1 MNIKTSYDVMRGAD
15 LIARC
20 CCLSEAMCEC
30 RERGYLS
37 TESVEIHKTY
47 HDDTITRTIV
57 VYNVYGE
64 VV

>member
-1 MNIKTSYDVMRGAD
+1 MNISTTFDVLKNGS

-20 CCLSEAMCEC
+20 GCLSEALSEC

-37 TESVEIHKTY
+37 TEGIEIHKTY
-47 HDDTITRTIV
+47 HDSTITRVIA

-64 VV
+64 VI